1 MVDFFN
7 KRIEQIEENGMQ
19 IVDIP
24 IIALL
29 IFAALVVVCGEIGC
43 VIWFL
48 AIIVQ
53 AISDGVSKL
62 LLLIPC
68 TILTSIFTS
77 IIVFV
82 MSKMDL

>member
-7 KRIEQIEENGMQ
+7 KRLEQIDENGMQ

-29 IFAALVVVCGEIGC
+29 IFAALVVFCGEVGC
-43 VIWFL
+43 VIWFF
-48 AIIVQ
+48 AIIAQSVC
-53 AISDGVSKL
+53 DGLSRL

-68 TILTSIFTS
+68 AILASIFTS

-82 MSKMDL
+82 MSKTDL